1 MTTSCCTCHAARR
14 ATPRGG
20 SSRTT
25 LSTVPGNSP
34 GSGCLPTAAGRLPSA
49 VASYAPFGRFELGAV
64 EEPVQDP
71 NAERKAV
78 DRNALVDAVEH
89 AGEVE
94 LRREL
99 QRAEP
104 EAADAE
110 LAEPLRVGP
119 GREAVGDGDPVRVFG
134 GQRGGHGV
142 PEVAVG
148 GGLERDVVVDEFAGD
163 LFSEQ
168 FVDLREELVLAA
180 GQESPVEVR
189 ARCLRN
195 HIHLVSG
202 VQAGRVRG
210 VLRGGADHLA
220 HAA

>member
-49 VASYAPFGRFELGAV
+49 VASYAPLGRFELGIV
-64 EEPVQDP
+64 EEPVQHP
-71 NAERKAV
+71 NAERETV
-78 DRNALVDAVEH
+78 DRDALVDAVEH
-89 AGEVE
+89 AGKVQ
-94 LRREL
+94 LGRKL

-119 GREAVGDGDPVRVFG
+119 GREAVGHRDPVRVLG
-134 GQRGGHGV
+134 GQRGGHRV
-142 PEVAVG
+142 PQVAVG
-148 GGLERDVVVDEFAGD
+148 GGLERDVVVDELAFHC
-163 LFSEQ
+163 FPEQ
-168 FVDLREELVLAA
+168 LVDLREELVLAA
-180 GQESPVEVR
+180 G
-189 ARCLRN
+189 
-195 HIHLVSG
+195 
-202 VQAGRVRG
+202 
-210 VLRGGADHLA
+210 
-220 HAA
+220 

>member
-49 VASYAPFGRFELGAV
+49 VASYAPFGRFEQGAV
-64 EEPVQDP
+64 PTSELGVVEKPVQDP
-71 NAERKAV
+71 DAERETV
-78 DRNALVDAVEH
+78 DRHALVDAVEH

-94 LRREL
+94 LRRQLE
-99 QRAEP
+99 RAEP

-119 GREAVGDGDPVRVFG
+119 GREAVGNHDPVGVFG
-134 GQRGGHGV
+134 AEGGGHRV
-142 PEVAVG
+142 PQVTVG
-148 GGLERDVVVDEFAGD
+148 CGLERDVVVDELAFHC
-163 LFSEQ
+163 FSEQ
-168 FVDLREELVLAA
+168 FV
-180 GQESPVEVR
+180 
-189 ARCLRN
+189 
-195 HIHLVSG
+195 
-202 VQAGRVRG
+202 
-210 VLRGGADHLA
+210 
-220 HAA
+220 